1 MPGRQA
7 KVVVDPTVPDQAAE
21 LLRQHRKLL
30 VRMRGGWVPPHKRR
44 SMAARITYKIILIA
58 MASSA
63 TVAALAFFRAA
74 HYTTFAFI
82 MTGVSFLI
90 LASLL
95 KPNPDA
101 EVEKQLD
108 TELDVYEC
116 ARRYGGR
123 FVLREDLDEAA
134 RALMLRAHAAID
146 AVTESRVNVEGL
158 LDGARNAVML
168 PAQEW
173 EIARLLAKLSELR
186 SEHREVMAEGVTP
199 EVLAVSE
206 PLAKALRSS
215 ERAVIDRVE
224 ALERYA
230 GHVRDAERA
239 FRARSQIERLTA
251 KLPRYEELLAES
263 GADGHAVPELTE
275 LADDAGR
282 LEQALRDSVSS
293 AHEAFRHLER

>member
-1 MPGRQA
+1 MSGRQA

-30 VRMRGGWVPPHKRR
+30 VRMRGGWAPPHKRR
-44 SMAARITYKIILIA
+44 SVAARITYKIILIA

-108 TELDVYEC
+108 SELDVYEC
-116 ARRYGGR
+116 ARQYQGR

-134 RALMLRAHAAID
+134 RALMLRAHCAID
-146 AVTESRVNVEGL
+146 AVTESRVNAEGL
-158 LDGARNAVML
+158 LDGARNAIML

-173 EIARLLAKLSELR
+173 EIARLLAKLSGLR
-186 SEHREVMAEGVTP
+186 SEHREVMSEGVTP

-206 PLAKALRSS
+206 PLAKVLVSS
-215 ERAVIDRVE
+215 ERAVTERVE

-239 FRARSQIERLTA
+239 YRARSQIERLTA

-263 GADGHAVPELTE
+263 GADGQAVPELTE

>member
-1 MPGRQA
+1 MSGRQLR
-7 KVVVDPTVPDQAAE
+7 VVVDPTVPDQAAD
-21 LLRQHRKLL
+21 LLRLHRRLL
-30 VRMRGGWVPPHKRR
+30 VRVRGGWAPPRR
-44 SMAARITYKIILIA
+44 RRRAGRTYTIFQVV
-58 MASSA
+58 MWSSVS
-63 TVAALAFFRAA
+63 VAALALFRAYSYGA
-74 HYTTFAFI
+74 FAFLFV
-82 MTGVSFLI
+82 GVMLLMLI
-90 LASLL
+90 CLL
-95 KPNPDA
+95 MPERDPEA
-101 EVEKQLD
+101 EKQ
-108 TELDVYEC
+108 LDVYEC
-116 ARRYGGR
+116 ARKYQGR

-134 RALMLRAHAAID
+134 RALMSRAHCAID
-146 AVTESRVNVEGL
+146 TVTESRVNAEGL

-173 EIARLLAKLSELR
+173 EIARLLSKLSGLR
-186 SEHREVMAEGVTP
+186 SEHREVMSEGVTP

-206 PLAKALRSS
+206 PLSRVLESS

-239 FRARSQIERLTA
+239 YRARSQIEQFTA

-263 GADGHAVPELTE
+263 GADGQAVPELTE

-293 AHEAFRHLER
+293 AHEAFRHLES

>member
-21 LLRQHRKLL
+21 LLRQHRKVL
-30 VRMRGGWVPPHKRR
+30 VRMRGGWEPAHRRR
-44 SMAARITYKIILIA
+44 SATARITYKIILVT

-63 TVAALAFFRAA
+63 IVAALAFFRAA

-90 LASLL
+90 MASLL
-95 KPNPDA
+95 RSNPDA

-108 TELDVYEC
+108 AELDVYEC
-116 ARRYGGR
+116 ARRYEGR
-123 FVLREDLDEAA
+123 FVLREDLDEGA
-134 RALMLRAHAAID
+134 RALMGRAQAAID
-146 AVTESRVNVEGL
+146 TVTESRVNAEGL
-158 LDGARNAVML
+158 LDDARNAIML

-173 EIARLLAKLSELR
+173 EIARLLAKLSGLR

-199 EVLAVSE
+199 EVLAVAE
-206 PLAKALRSS
+206 PLAKALDSS
-215 ERAVIDRVE
+215 ERAVLERVE

-239 FRARSQIERLTA
+239 YRARSQIERLTA

-263 GADGHAVPELTE
+263 GADGQTVPELTR
-275 LADDAGR
+275 LAEDADR

>member
-21 LLRQHRKLL
+21 LLRQHRKVL
-30 VRMRGGWVPPHKRR
+30 VRMRGGWEPAHRRR
-44 SMAARITYKIILIA
+44 SAAARITYKIILIA

-74 HYTTFAFI
+74 NYTTFAFI

-90 LASLL
+90 MASLL

-108 TELDVYEC
+108 AELDVYEC
-116 ARRYGGR
+116 ARRYEGR
-123 FVLREDLDEAA
+123 FVLREDLDEGA
-134 RALMLRAHAAID
+134 RALMGRAQAAID
-146 AVTESRVNVEGL
+146 TVTESRVNAEGM
-158 LDGARNAVML
+158 LDDAKNAIML

-173 EIARLLAKLSELR
+173 EIARLLAKLSGLR

-199 EVLAVSE
+199 EVLAVAE
-206 PLAKALRSS
+206 PLAKALDSS
-215 ERAVIDRVE
+215 ERAVLERVE

-239 FRARSQIERLTA
+239 YRARSQIERLTA

-263 GADGHAVPELTE
+263 GADGQTVPELTR
-275 LADDAGR
+275 LAEDADR